1 MATGFPLLIA
11 VLGCVRPPW
20 SLLHCGSTSTQSWAD
35 EVRAEPVSPA
45 VAGLRAEPDEETV
58 LVQGRW
64 RAVRAAG
71 AAAAMAAA
79 SVLAGPGTAQAA
91 GGLSWAGRY
100 VAPLEAGSF
109 NLTPTWVAVVAAC
122 DVWVVGSD
130 TYSSGQGQRVTQTL
144 AEHGTGGQR
153 LTITPTPNPVPG
165 PGNANVLTGVA
176 AASANDVWAVGY
188 STQNG

>member
-1 MATGFPLLIA
+1 
-11 VLGCVRPPW
+11 
-20 SLLHCGSTSTQSWAD
+20 
-35 EVRAEPVSPA
+35 
-45 VAGLRAEPDEETV
+45 
-58 LVQGRW
+58 
-64 RAVRAAG
+64 
-71 AAAAMAAA
+71 MAAA

-91 GGLSWAGRY
+91 GCLAWAGRY

-144 AEHGTGGQR
+144 AEHWTGGQR

-188 STQNG
+188 STQNGSPPTSHALILHWDGSNWAQVTAPPGSTQLVAVTAVSASDVWAARRWARICRPCPPSRRRTSGRLGT